1 MNKIVYKQTISL
13 LLLSSIMAY
22 ISLKDITTHNFLV
35 VAIPYIVIIGNI
47 SILLIKRDTYSS
59 ILKYILLFL
68 VSYFAMYKPSF
79 ASPYLYGS
87 IVISFFTPKAK
98 DKIIYIIS
106 TLTAFILPTLIP
118 ILSGKNPVNF
128 LYALY
133 ISTMP
138 LFITILIITIIKI
151 IKKGKKTEAQLNLEL
166 QTQNKKLQEYASQI
180 EELTLLDER
189 NRVAQELHD
198 SLGHYLMAISM
209 HLDILEKVKNSPEKS
224 KQIFDKTKLLV
235 KDSIKELRLTVYELK
250 DMRKS
255 NIFSDSIKEL
265 TSNLS
270 TLGEISFKTD
280 IDTQIETFSPFIKDI
295 IYKTIK
301 ESITNG
307 LKHGKAKN
315 FEITL
320 KISSDII
327 FSIKNDGISSSEIIK
342 SNGLKGIEDRLSL
355 IRGTAKFKSSNGFT
369 VLCTI
374 PTKDN
379 KDLK

>member
-1 MNKIVYKQTISL
+1 
-13 LLLSSIMAY
+13 
-22 ISLKDITTHNFLV
+22 
-35 VAIPYIVIIGNI
+35 
-47 SILLIKRDTYSS
+47 
-59 ILKYILLFL
+59 
-68 VSYFAMYKPSF
+68 
-79 ASPYLYGS
+79 
-87 IVISFFTPKAK
+87 
-98 DKIIYIIS
+98 
-106 TLTAFILPTLIP
+106 
-118 ILSGKNPVNF
+118 
-128 LYALY
+128 
-133 ISTMP
+133 
-138 LFITILIITIIKI
+138 
-151 IKKGKKTEAQLNLEL
+151 
-166 QTQNKKLQEYASQI
+166 
-180 EELTLLDER
+180 
-189 NRVAQELHD
+189 
-198 SLGHYLMAISM
+198 MAISM

-250 DMRKS
+250 DMKKS

-320 KISSDII
+320 KISNDII

-342 SNGLKGIEDRLSL
+342 SNGLKGIEERLSL
-355 IRGTAKFKSSNGFT
+355 IRGTAKFKSFNGFT

-379 KDLK
+379 KNFK